1 MSSPRLTEESNG
13 KGGREEWNPADTH
26 VCFFF
31 LLFKSVSYKN
41 PQLLKKRNK
50 KKSNAHLF
58 SKYY

>member
-50 KKSNAHLF
+50 KKE
-58 SKYY
+58 